1 MQIFEYIDALNQPY
15 DIFYSHSVDSPLHWH
30 YYSEIIYMEKGSIT
44 VECNDEKLILNEGEL
59 CYFYPLQLHGI
70 TKAKDDDV
78 TYAVI
83 KFDIHTLNI
92 PSAYLTKMFDYFLR
106 RTKEED
112 LCLVLNREE
121 SSSKM
126 LPQMIDLIVEE
137 YRNKNEFYMLNI
149 QANIQNLL
157 IFMARNLKKDIRV
170 FQKKQTESDFSFF
183 HILEYIDMH
192 SGESL
197 EIQELA
203 RMCHLSY
210 SNFARLFRKKY
221 GRSCKEYINYI
232 RLNKAQYLLL
242 NSEYDLNYIATET
255 GFFDCSHFIRT
266 YKKWKGITPKQ
277 ERISHGL
284 SAPGDTF

>member
-157 IFMARNLKKDIRV
+157 IFN
-170 FQKKQTESDFSFF
+170 
-183 HILEYIDMH
+183 ILEYIDMH

-203 RMCHLSY
+203 RMCHMSY